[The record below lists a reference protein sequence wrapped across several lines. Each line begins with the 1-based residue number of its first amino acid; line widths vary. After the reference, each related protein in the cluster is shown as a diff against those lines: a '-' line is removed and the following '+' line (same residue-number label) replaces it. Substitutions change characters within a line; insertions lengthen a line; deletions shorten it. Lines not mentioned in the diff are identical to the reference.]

1 MTVVIDDPLIAGM
14 AIARTLPLHESS
26 RRLRQ
31 LYPECPRVYG
41 VAVMSD
47 LTRRR
52 WWPLHEALTTER
64 LGEMFRIGAGEM
76 GSPVAAAQQLAA
88 TMANVVI
95 GRVIPLIALEGR
107 AWDTGLENLWVH
119 VDSEGAID
127 WVGVVD
133 PTLRALPDDPF
144 FRAREERQSRG
155 AREERQSR
163 GAREE
168 RESKGAREERESKGA
183 REEQEGRRAR
193 EKQEG
198 RRARE
203 KQEGRRGRADMG
215 AACFAR
221 DGMVRLPSEAAL
233 TTWVAHRSHRAL
245 EPLFASIDDVSG
257 GAISQASMWHIAG
270 AAVVGAATHVPL
282 LARSSEVKSMRR
294 AQAVLDSLVGFG
306 LPVRG
311 GSRLRG
317 GKGLLN

>member
-1 MTVVIDDPLIAGM
+1 MTVLVDDPLITGM

-26 RRLRQ
+26 RRLRE

-52 WWPLHEALTTER
+52 WWPLHEALTTDR
-64 LGEMFRIGAGEM
+64 LREMFQIGALEM
-76 GSPVAAAQQLAA
+76 GSQVAAAQQLAA
-88 TMANVVI
+88 TVAHVVI
-95 GRVIPLIALEGR
+95 GRVLPLLVLEGR

-144 FRAREERQSRG
+144 FG
-155 AREERQSR
+155 ART
-163 GAREE
+163 
-168 RESKGAREERESKGA
+168 
-183 REEQEGRRAR
+183 
-193 EKQEG
+193 
-198 RRARE
+198 
-203 KQEGRRGRADMG
+203 DVG
-215 AACFAR
+215 AAHFAR

-245 EPLFASIDDVSG
+245 SPLFATIFDVSG
-257 GAISQASMWHIAG
+257 RAIPLSSMWNIVG
-270 AAVVGAATHVPL
+270 AAVVGAASHTPL
-282 LARSSEVKSMRR
+282 LARSSELTSMRR
-294 AQAVLDSLVGFG
+294 AQAVLDALVGFG

-311 GSRLRG
+311 RYRPHE